1 MEAFYKRKACF
12 LDDAEWNTLA
22 HDPDSVEGDIRE
34 SMFRIHVQIPG
45 LIRDAQRTAA
55 GQYDPFELI
64 KRTVGLRTTVK
75 MLYDQW
81 IVALHAAGSMPI
93 EIAGEDDIFP
103 TVYHFNNLAV
113 HGFMSQHCST
123 IIQLNTV
130 LIQCGVP
137 GKEEFVQEC
146 RERAAELCKCVQ
158 FAQGRVLGSIL
169 LHFWLITA
177 KRHAEDKY
185 QDWIAAK
192 QAAIQR

>member
-12 LDDAEWNTLA
+12 LDDAEWNTLTY
-22 HDPDSVEGDIRE
+22 DPDSEEGNIRE
-34 SMFRIHVQIPG
+34 AMFRVHVQIPG
-45 LIRDAQRTAA
+45 LIRDAQRAAA

-64 KRTVGLRTTVK
+64 KRTVHLRSTVK
-75 MLYDQW
+75 GLYNDW
-81 IVALHAAGSMPI
+81 IVALQASGNMPV
-93 EIAGEDDIFP
+93 EIPGEDEIFP

-123 IIQLNTV
+123 VIQLNGI

-137 GKEEFVQEC
+137 GKEELIMEC

-177 KRHAEDKY
+177 QRHAEDKY
-185 QDWIAAK
+185 QEWIAAK
-192 QAAIQR
+192 RAAIQR